1 MRSNKRFSNYCGVL
15 CIRKSD
21 GTTFGKFTKFIDA
34 VAAEGK
40 VQVQTVGQFKELFLI
55 KKNRQVA

>member
-55 KKNRQVA
+55 